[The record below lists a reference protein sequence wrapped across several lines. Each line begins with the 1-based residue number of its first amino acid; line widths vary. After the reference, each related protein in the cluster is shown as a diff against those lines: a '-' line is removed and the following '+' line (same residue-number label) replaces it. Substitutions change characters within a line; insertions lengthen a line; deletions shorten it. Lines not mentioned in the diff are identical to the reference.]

1 MRKQRTRQHI
11 IEDLGI
17 NHVER
22 QILYAGYT
30 FYRYTHND
38 YGYDGLITTFNDKGE
53 VENTQIHIQ
62 LKSTDFIKYTSD
74 KTFYAC
80 DVSKRDLELWC
91 HSDIPVVLVLYDAK
105 KEVAYYL
112 DILEFYQKNGINLDK
127 IRKFV
132 RLKIRTTDIWNPEVA
147 IKLRHIKNQFV

>member
-30 FYRYTHND
+30 LYRYTHND
-38 YGYDGLITTFNDKGE
+38 YGYDGIITTFSENGE

-62 LKSTDFIKYTSD
+62 LKSTDRMKYTAD
-74 KTFYAC
+74 KQFFAC

-91 HSDIPVVLVLYDAK
+91 FSDITVILVLYDAQ
-105 KEVAYYL
+105 KEIAYYM
-112 DILEFYQKNGINLDK
+112 DVLEFYKKDGIDLDK

-132 RLKIRTTDIWNPEVA
+132 RLKIPVKDIWNPQAA
-147 IKLRHIKNQFV
+147 IKLRHIKNQFS